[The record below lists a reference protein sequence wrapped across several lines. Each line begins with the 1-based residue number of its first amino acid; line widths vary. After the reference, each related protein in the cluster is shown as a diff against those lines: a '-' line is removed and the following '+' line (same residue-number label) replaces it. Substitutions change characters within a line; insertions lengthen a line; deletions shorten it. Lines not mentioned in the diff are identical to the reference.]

1 MIEAAAP
8 QSTEH
13 APAAPPALQM
23 LDPALSTAAPRPF
36 ADAPLAVE
44 MRGVTKRFPGV
55 LANDRVDFSVR
66 KGEIHA
72 LLGENGAG
80 KSTLMNV
87 LAGLYHANE
96 GTIHVNGK
104 PVRFSSPRD
113 AIAAGVGM
121 VHQHFMLVPVQTVAE
136 NIFLGLRNTPFRL
149 NFKQMAAEVD
159 AIGAQYGMRV
169 DPGAR
174 IWQLS
179 VGEQQRVEIIKM
191 LYRGAQ
197 VLILDEPTAVLTPQE
212 TVGFFDTLRAMATA
226 GKTIIFIS
234 HKLDEVLSIADRIT
248 VLRGGKVAATVQAQG
263 MTKSALASLMVGRD
277 VLFRLEKASVTQGEE
292 RLHLREVEAL
302 DNKNLP
308 ALRKLS
314 LTVHEREIV
323 GIAGVAGNGQ
333 RELAEVICGLRS
345 ISAGSIEVCG
355 KVVAQNAPMS
365 MIQAGI
371 AYVPEDR
378 SATGSSPNLS
388 VSDNLAIKSYR
399 WFPFS
404 RGLFLRRNAMKESA
418 GGLIKSFN
426 IAAPSTTTPVRKLSG
441 GNLQKVILAREI
453 SGSPK
458 VLVAAYP
465 TRGLD
470 IGATESV
477 RRILLDERAKGA
489 AILLISEDLD
499 EIFAISDR
507 IAVIYEGR
515 IVGDLP
521 AADAGR
527 EEVGLLMAGH
537 PAHEPASAP
546 SDTTSH
552 AAPHT
557 SATGATA

>member
-1 MIEAAAP
+1 MIEAVTSPPSSLPDQQPAAAAP
-8 QSTEH
+8 
-13 APAAPPALQM
+13 ALN
-23 LDPALSTAAPRPF
+23 DGAGAS
-36 ADAPLAVE
+36 DAPLAVE
-44 MRGVTKRFPGV
+44 MRGVSKRFPGV
-55 LANDRVDFSVR
+55 VANDRVDFSVR

-96 GTIHVNGK
+96 GTILVDGK
-104 PVRFSSPRD
+104 PVRFNSPRD

-136 NIFLGLRNTPFRL
+136 NIYLGLRDQPFRL
-149 NFKQMAAEVD
+149 NFRQMAAEVE
-159 AIGAQYGMRV
+159 AIGAQYGMPV
-169 DPGAR
+169 DPAAR

-191 LYRGAQ
+191 LYRGAR

-212 TVGFFDTLRAMATA
+212 TVGFFRTLRAMAA
-226 GKTIIFIS
+226 SGKTIIFIS

-248 VLRGGKVAATVQAQG
+248 VLRGGKVAATVPAKG
-263 MTKSALASLMVGRD
+263 MTKADLASLMVGRK
-277 VLFRLEKASVTQGEE
+277 VLFRLEKADLKPGEE
-292 RLHLREVEAL
+292 RLCLCDVEAL

-333 RELAEVICGLRS
+333 RELAEVICGLRPHS
-345 ISAGSIEVCG
+345 GGTIEVCG
-355 KVVAQNAPMS
+355 KAMAHNAPMA
-365 MIQAGI
+365 MIQAGV

-404 RGLFLRRNAMKESA
+404 RGLFLRRGAMKEQA
-418 GGLIKSFN
+418 GGLISSFN
-426 IAAPSTTTPVRKLSG
+426 IAAPSTATPVRKLSG

-453 SGSPK
+453 SGAHK

-470 IGATESV
+470 IGATEAV

-507 IAVIYEGR
+507 VTVIYEGR
-515 IVGDLP
+515 IVGNIP
-521 AADAGR
+521 AAQAQR
-527 EEVGLLMAGH
+527 EEIGLLMAGH
-537 PAHEPASAP
+537 TTGEGAAPALAPAPAPDSTPAS
-546 SDTTSH
+546 
-552 AAPHT
+552 
-557 SATGATA
+557 GAQVGHRS